1 MNPLSKMIEQKRQA
15 LEAGP
20 KLSQDSYDRWL
31 DNECTKRL
39 FAEIELDILDA
50 HLDINEANAKEY
62 NAAIDSLTEV
72 LNWKPAELDTNE

>member
-1 MNPLSKMIEQKRQA
+1 MNPLSKIIEQKRQA
-15 LEAGP
+15 LEAGS

-39 FAEIELDILDA
+39 FAEIELDILGA
-50 HLDINEANAKEY
+50 HLDITEANAKEY
-62 NAAIDSLTEV
+62 NASIDSLTEV